1 MERIYYKTEM
11 AVRERANEIFPSKVL
26 FNKKEV
32 AEILG
37 FSPSTIYHQKRL
49 FPHSKW
55 TVADIAR
62 VAMKL

>member
-1 MERIYYKTEM
+1 MKNLYKTEM
-11 AVRERANEIFPSKVL
+11 VIRERANEIFPTKIL

-37 FSPSTIYHQKRL
+37 VCPSTIYHNRRL